1 MGRINFGRAIKDFKG
16 ITESVELT
24 INVDGRPFTC
34 DLKDWEVFNLEDT
47 CEFYKNMKFLNEK
60 GERLSREPWIVKYAD
75 SEDVSRVNCS
85 ADKIFDLQESTYWST
100 IKGAEYPHGIVIDLG
115 DTHTLTGIQC
125 LPIMESEV
133 PGGIKDFKVYVK
145 EQAFTY

>member
-1 MGRINFGRAIKDFKG
+1 MGRINFGRAIKDFRG

-24 INVDGRPFTC
+24 INVGGRPFTC

-60 GERLSREPWIVKYAD
+60 GERLSRKPWIVKYAD

-85 ADKIFDLQESTYWST
+85 ADKIFDLQESTLEHDKRCGISSRHRDRFGRYAYADRYSMSSHNG
-100 IKGAEYPHGIVIDLG
+100 KRGAGWN
-115 DTHTLTGIQC
+115 QR
-125 LPIMESEV
+125 
-133 PGGIKDFKVYVK
+133 F
-145 EQAFTY
+145 